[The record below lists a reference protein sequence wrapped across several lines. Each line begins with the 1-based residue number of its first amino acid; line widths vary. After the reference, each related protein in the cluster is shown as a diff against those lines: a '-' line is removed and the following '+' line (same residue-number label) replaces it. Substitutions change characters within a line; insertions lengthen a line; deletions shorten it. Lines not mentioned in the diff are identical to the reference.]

1 MLLFGND
8 LCLVNDDGYSRMCSA
23 LRLSAQAT
31 LALLLVSCAS
41 PPPVHA
47 PPLVQEPPP
56 EPLVLA
62 VRDLRAA
69 PRGLKTAAVS
79 FVIDVANPGA
89 FPAEWERLGW
99 TFSIDGAVL
108 EEGSVLG
115 GGPIGPGGMESREVL
130 LDAAIPEAASG
141 YATFSVSASAAR
153 RVPGGAPLVS
163 SAEASLRFPVI
174 REPRFSVRSIKI
186 KKAELINTK
195 FEVVLRAENPNAV
208 PLRLNRIEYELFGER
223 RLWTDG
229 IVAETIPV
237 PAGGMVDKKLTLQ
250 MNFINM
256 KRDLLDQVIKL
267 QVVDYRFKGIAGIGT
282 DLPEYPSFSVPYD
295 LQGRTSVTE

>member
-1 MLLFGND
+1 MLPIWG
-8 LCLVNDDGYSRMCSA
+8 
-23 LRLSAQAT
+23 
-31 LALLLVSCAS
+31 
-41 PPPVHA
+41 
-47 PPLVQEPPP
+47 
-56 EPLVLA
+56 
-62 VRDLRAA
+62 
-69 PRGLKTAAVS
+69 
-79 FVIDVANPGA
+79 

-153 RVPGGAPLVS
+153 AESRRSAPRLFGRGFPPLPGDQGAPLLG
-163 SAEASLRFPVI
+163 ALHQDQEGRAHH
-174 REPRFSVRSIKI
+174 
-186 KKAELINTK
+186 TK